1 MGLKLSLQVDDRRIS
16 IERDCSDM
24 TATELVQ
31 MFYDLAIAA
40 TYMDNSV
47 IDAMR
52 NVADE
57 HDLRGCK
64 QLGKDEI

>member
-16 IERDCSDM
+16 IERDCSDI

-31 MFYDLAIAA
+31 LFYDLALAA
-40 TYMDNSV
+40 TYVDNNI

-57 HDLRGCK
+57 HDRRGCK
-64 QLGKDEI
+64 QMKKVEI

>member
-1 MGLKLSLQVDDRRIS
+1 MGLKVSLQVDDRRIS

-31 MFYDLAIAA
+31 MFYDLALAA
-40 TYMDNSV
+40 TYMENNI

-52 NVADE
+52 HVANE
-57 HDLRGCK
+57 HDRRGAV
-64 QLGKDEI
+64 G